1 MVYDLLTKLGQ
12 QRGHMPN
19 KFTIGMG
26 KLIRQA
32 REENGLS
39 QSELSKQIYRRQ
51 ASVSDMENGKMQ
63 PDAETLLYLSGV
75 LRKPVS
81 YFFPDQ
87 YGEIIRLEN
96 IEPLEHELL
105 LQANLLDEYD
115 LKRLIVQTKALVEL
129 RKTETQP

>member
-1 MVYDLLTKLGQ
+1 MVFDLLTKLGQ
-12 QRGHMPN
+12 QRGYMPN

-39 QSELSKQIYRRQ
+39 QAELSKLIYRRQ